1 MQRTAVVGTGIMGMN
16 HARVLAELGALAGI
30 CDVSEG
36 AARNAAKRFSV
47 PSYKSVKEMLEA
59 DRELQ
64 AVVVSTPTVTHKEL
78 ALAAVAAGKHV
89 LVEKPLADNVADARA
104 VAGAAEEAGLTFA
117 VGHIER
123 HNPAVRYA
131 RSAIARGQF
140 GKVITASAKRVSS
153 YPGRISDVGV
163 VVDLAIHDMD
173 IIRYVTGSDAL
184 AVFAAGGIQAAGRHE
199 DHADIMMMLGNGA
212 TGLVEVN
219 WLTPMKIRKLSLTC
233 SQRYVELDYMNQTVD
248 VSSSTAMDVD
258 TADLSQIPQEH
269 DHRHITLKKQEP
281 LKNELVDFLDAVERK
296 RKPLVGGDDGVEAVR
311 MARAA
316 LESIRQRKVVEMDGF
331 ER

>member
-1 MQRTAVVGTGIMGMN
+1 MYRTAVVGTGIMGMN
-16 HARVLAELGALAGI
+16 HARVLSEVSKLVGI
-30 CDVSEG
+30 CDVNEG
-36 AARNAAKRFSV
+36 AARSAGKRFSV
-47 PSYKSVKEMLEA
+47 PAYKSLQEMLHAETGL
-59 DRELQ
+59 D
-64 AVVVSTPTVTHKEL
+64 AVVISTPTVTHKEL
-78 ALAAVAAGKHV
+78 ALAVISAGKHV
-89 LVEKPLADNVADARA
+89 LVEKPLSDNVADARA
-104 VAGAAEEAGLTFA
+104 IALAAEKAGVTFA

-123 HNPAVRYA
+123 HNPGVRYA
-131 RSAIARGQF
+131 QTAISRGQF

-173 IIRYVTGSDAL
+173 IIRYVTGSDVE
-184 AVFAAGGIQAAGRHE
+184 AVFAAGGIQSAGRHE
-199 DHADIMMMLGNGA
+199 DHADIMMMLYNGA

-233 SQRYVELDYMNQTVD
+233 SQRFVEVDYMNQTVD
-248 VSSSTAMDVD
+248 VSSSQAMDVD

-281 LKNELVDFLDAVERK
+281 LKNELLDFLDAIEK
-296 RKPLVGGDDGVEAVR
+296 KKKPLVGGEDGVEAVR

-316 LESIRQRKVVEMDGF
+316 LESIKLRKVIEMEKF
-331 ER
+331 EA

>member
-1 MQRTAVVGTGIMGMN
+1 MYRTAVVGTGIMGMN
-16 HARVLAELGALAGI
+16 HARVLSEVSKLSGI
-30 CDVSEG
+30 CDVNEG
-36 AARNAAKRFSV
+36 AGKAAAKRFSV
-47 PSYKSVKEMLEA
+47 PAYKSVQEMLTA
-59 DRELQ
+59 DREIQ

-78 ALAAVAAGKHV
+78 ALAVISAGKH
-89 LVEKPLADNVADARA
+89 LLCEKPLADNVADARA
-104 VAGAAEEAGLTFA
+104 IAEAAEKAGITFA

-131 RSAIARGQF
+131 QTAIQRGQY

-173 IIRYVTGSDAL
+173 IIRYVTGSGVS
-184 AVFAAGGIQAAGRHE
+184 AVFAAGGIQASGRHE
-199 DHADIMMMLGNGA
+199 DHADIMMMLENGA

-233 SQRYVELDYMNQTVD
+233 SQRYVEVDYMNQTVD
-248 VSSSTAMDVD
+248 VSSSQAMDVD

-281 LKNELVDFLDAVERK
+281 LKNELLDFLDAIEKK
-296 RKPLVGGDDGVEAVR
+296 RKPLVGGEDGVEAVR

-316 LESIRQRKVVEMDGF
+316 LESIKQRKVIEMDRF
-331 ER
+331 EA

>member
-1 MQRTAVVGTGIMGMN
+1 MYRTAVVGTGIMGMN
-16 HARVLAELGALAGI
+16 HARVLGEVSRLAGI
-30 CDVSEG
+30 CDVNEG
-36 AARNAAKRFSV
+36 AGRAAAKRFAV
-47 PSYKSVKEMLEA
+47 PAYKSVQEMLGSEGI
-59 DRELQ
+59 D
-64 AVVVSTPTVTHKEL
+64 AVVVATPTVTHKEI
-78 ALAAVAAGKHV
+78 ALAVIGAGKHV
-89 LVEKPLADNVADARA
+89 LVEKPLSDNVADARA
-104 VAGAAEEAGLTFA
+104 MAAAAEKAGVVFA

-123 HNPAVRYA
+123 HNPGVRYA
-131 RSAIARGQF
+131 QTAIARGQY

-173 IIRYVTGSDAL
+173 IIRYVTGSDVE
-184 AVFAAGGIQAAGRHE
+184 AVFAAGGIQSSGRHE
-199 DHADIMMMLGNGA
+199 DHADIMLMLGNGA

-233 SQRYVELDYMNQTVD
+233 SQRFVEVDYMNQTVD

-281 LKNELVDFLDAVERK
+281 LKNELLDFLEAIERK
-296 RKPLVGGDDGVEAVR
+296 RKPLVGGEDGVEAVR

-316 LESIRQRKVVEMDGF
+316 LESIRQRKVIEMATF
-331 ER
+331 ECG